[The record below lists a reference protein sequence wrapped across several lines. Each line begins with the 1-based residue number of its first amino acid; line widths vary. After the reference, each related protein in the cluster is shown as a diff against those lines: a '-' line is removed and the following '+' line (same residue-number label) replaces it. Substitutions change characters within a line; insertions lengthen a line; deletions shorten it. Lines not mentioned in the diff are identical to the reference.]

1 MYKVTIFGLLV
12 VGAHSSFA
20 HVGHNPM
27 KEVEFGLKLKRY
39 YFGLNKPTDGGMY
52 NPVAF
57 GNPNDAVVKFL
68 MKESKTKTGTHL
80 LTYMNGYPKIRK
92 RFTKILNLL
101 HKWYKSP
108 KAQTT
113 KKEIEIMEKVA
124 ELHELMWKCKTF
136 ESAQKHYD
144 NHTKMTMA
152 GHGLRGS
159 TLNEKERKNRW
170 YWTYSELIEEMILYL
185 HGKIFKKDGSPR
197 QKVTFDPWIQV
208 LYKMPALFFDWNFE
222 VVEEKVEALNSQK
235 AFGQKDDDLN
245 SWYLK
250 EVIEQKV
257 QKVEAVPLF
266 TLKEFGV
273 QVLRK
278 TNFKKKDFRKLYWI
292 KLLKFKEAERDSPE
306 TRIIDLR
313 NTLSYLGVR
322 SKNSTSAK
330 KERKKIYKRLD
341 QEALTYEQL
350 ISFPGLEDSDEE
362 EPKPVATKANP
373 AAQKPAVQKPVTPKP
388 AAPKP
393 VTPKAVSLAEA
404 DSQHRK
410 AVSQLSQLPSQK
422 NAEPIIMIMEPK
434 LDVENLPAVPSVC

>member
-1 MYKVTIFGLLV
+1 MG
-12 VGAHSSFA
+12 
-20 HVGHNPM
+20 
-27 KEVEFGLKLKRY
+27 
-39 YFGLNKPTDGGMY
+39 
-52 NPVAF
+52 
-57 GNPNDAVVKFL
+57 
-68 MKESKTKTGTHL
+68 
-80 LTYMNGYPKIRK
+80 
-92 RFTKILNLL
+92 
-101 HKWYKSP
+101 
-108 KAQTT
+108 
-113 KKEIEIMEKVA
+113 
-124 ELHELMWKCKTF
+124 
-136 ESAQKHYD
+136 
-144 NHTKMTMA
+144 
-152 GHGLRGS
+152 
-159 TLNEKERKNRW
+159 
-170 YWTYSELIEEMILYL
+170 
-185 HGKIFKKDGSPR
+185 
-197 QKVTFDPWIQV
+197 
-208 LYKMPALFFDWNFE
+208 
-222 VVEEKVEALNSQK
+222 
-235 AFGQKDDDLN
+235 
-245 SWYLK
+245 
-250 EVIEQKV
+250 
-257 QKVEAVPLF
+257 VEAVPLF

-388 AAPKP
+388 AVQKP
-393 VTPKAVSLAEA
+393 VTPKTAAQKPVAPKAVSLAEA

-410 AVSQLSQLPSQK
+410 AVSQLSQTLE
-422 NAEPIIMIMEPK
+422 NVEPIIMEPK